1 MNSKWVSLNEACEI
15 LDISLSTLRRRIDA
29 GEFESRLEG
38 KKRLISI
45 SDEVQVSSKTTQ
57 AALIDQLRQENDRLN
72 QQLAEKDRQIENL
85 QTQLQDA
92 GERHDTVVMQMSRML
107 EYERQPFWRRWFKH
121 KALPAPENVVD
132 MEHDTGETATPEDNS
147 TVS

>member
-29 GEFESRLEG
+29 GEVESKLED
-38 KKRLISI
+38 KKRLVSI

-57 AALIDQLRQENDRLN
+57 AALTDQLRQENDRLN

-85 QTQLQDA
+85 QNQLQDA
-92 GERHDTVVMQMSRML
+92 SQRHDTVVMQMSKML
-107 EYERQPFWRRWFKH
+107 EYERQPFWRRWFKQ
-121 KALPAPENVVD
+121 KALPAPGDVMD
-132 MEHDTGETATPEDNS
+132 MEPSTEEEATPEKN
-147 TVS
+147 